1 MRAAWPAWLL
11 LALGLTQMAADLAG
25 VGTVKGVAAATM
37 LSPAPKVF
45 SVSRGLETYS
55 TKFFVEWQD
64 SAGEWTEVEVTPERC
79 GQLRGPY
86 NRRNVYG
93 AALAY
98 GPVLASDD
106 LTRPMFDAVVTYALT
121 GDAPLLAELGIDPAD
136 VAAVRLRYEPLHP
149 DAMDDALPRLIPIGT
164 EANR

>member
-1 MRAAWPAWLL
+1 MKSAWPAWLL
-11 LALGLTQMAADLAG
+11 LAVGLTQMTADLVG
-25 VGTVKGVAAATM
+25 VGPVKGVAAATM

-55 TKFFVEWQD
+55 TRFFVEWQD
-64 SAGEWTEVEVTPERC
+64 AEGTWTSIEVTPERC
-79 GQLRGPY
+79 GELRGPY

-98 GPVLASDD
+98 GPVLASDEV
-106 LTRPMFDAVVTYALT
+106 TRPMFDAVVTYALT
-121 GDAPLLAELGIDPAD
+121 GDAPLLAELGIDPAQ

-149 DAMDDALPRLIPIGT
+149 DAMDAALPRSIPI
-164 EANR
+164 EVPR